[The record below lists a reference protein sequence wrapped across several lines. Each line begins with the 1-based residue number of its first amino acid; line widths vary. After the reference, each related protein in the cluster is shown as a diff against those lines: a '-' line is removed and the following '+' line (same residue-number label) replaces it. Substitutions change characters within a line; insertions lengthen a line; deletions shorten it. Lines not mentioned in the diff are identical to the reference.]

1 MQHGDSSVSVIL
13 LMSIACTD
21 LPKFAESFHCD
32 GYGIV
37 ERVLSPHQ
45 VDDLRQK
52 IAAIPSSSAVR
63 RRSRVYGVRNLLELS
78 PEVCMLASGPALWQI
93 ATAILGDGAFASRAV
108 FFDKNPDANWALGWH
123 QDSVISVAEKID
135 TPGFLA
141 WGQKAGV
148 WQVQPPAAELA
159 KMVALRVH
167 LDDCGEENGA
177 LRVIPGSHRH
187 GWLDGQIS
195 EWLEQVPEVSCP
207 VVAGDV
213 VAMCPTVLHASSRAT
228 VPTHRRVIHI
238 EYAAHELPGEME
250 WNRRVTPATLFGV
263 PASS

>member
-1 MQHGDSSVSVIL
+1 MQHGESLVSVNL
-13 LMSIACTD
+13 LMSVACTD
-21 LPKFAESFHCD
+21 LPKFAESFHCH

-37 ERVLSPHQ
+37 EHVLTPHQ
-45 VDDLRQK
+45 IEGLRES
-52 IAAIPSSSAVR
+52 ITALPSSSAVR

-78 PEVCMLASGPALWQI
+78 SDVCALASSPALWRI
-93 ATAILGDGAFASRAV
+93 ATAVLGERTFATRAV

-123 QDSVISVAEKID
+123 QDSVISVTEKID

-177 LRVIPGSHRH
+177 LRVIPGSHCH
-187 GWLDGQIS
+187 GWLDNHIS
-195 EWLEQVPEVSCP
+195 EWRERVPEVCCP
-207 VVAGDV
+207 VESGDV
-213 VAMCPTVLHASSRAT
+213 VAMCPTVLHASSRAS

-238 EYAAHELPGEME
+238 EYAAHELPGMLE
-250 WNRRVTPATLFGV
+250 WNRRVTPATLSGV